1 MKMTAVGTPMYK
13 FRRKMTKLETIVAN
27 VDSMRKNAQEQDFY
41 KNVPLANDTLKLLEE
56 LDDPDEGPLGKAYAC
71 NAILRELPEYDT
83 PRLALKLLRRELS
96 WLQESDEKSDWL
108 HEDEVESDIAR
119 LEAYIDVDGISMEA
133 FCKQY
138 GRPLHF
144 DPVERTAKWEE
155 IYCDV
160 EKACAKRLKGVPRGM
175 GYCFGYWAA
184 RSNVLKEYGIDWKSP
199 GVMNPRVMFD

>member
-1 MKMTAVGTPMYK
+1 MTADGTPMFK
-13 FRRKMTKLETIVAN
+13 FRRKMTNMETIVAN

-119 LEAYIDVDGISMEA
+119 LEAYIDVDGISME
-133 FCKQY
+133 
-138 GRPLHF
+138 
-144 DPVERTAKWEE
+144 E

-160 EKACAKRLKGVPRGM
+160 EIACAKRLKGVPRGM

-199 GVMNPRVMFD
+199 GIMNPRVMFD